1 MQEPHTLPEA
11 GPRDAFDAQQP
22 LSPAERVLDTFI
34 APTKTFADLRRNQ
47 SWWLPFV
54 IIALFSYLFTGTAA
68 AHLGIPRLAESAIR
82 NNPSQNERMQ
92 QATPEARAQT
102 MSITIAIMKVT
113 FYSVPVLT
121 LVVSAVVAL
130 LLWVGFNFI
139 LGGTATY
146 PGMFAVA
153 IFASLPSIL
162 RSLLS
167 TTMLFLGDPEGFNI
181 NDPIGTNPGF
191 YMGADSSAFLKSAL
205 GSVDLFSLWVLAL
218 MAVGAAIVARV
229 KIRSGLILVFTAWLI
244 FVVLKASVAAATS

>member
-1 MQEPHTLPEA
+1 MQEPHLSPEA
-11 GPRDAFDAQQP
+11 GPRDAFDEQPP

-34 APTKTFADLRRNQ
+34 APTKTFADLRRNR

-54 IIALFSYLFTGTAA
+54 IIAIFSYVFTGTAMS
-68 AHLGIPRLAESAIR
+68 HVGIPRLAASAIH
-82 NNPSQNERMQ
+82 NNPAQNERLQ
-92 QATPEARAQT
+92 QATPEGRAQT
-102 MSITIAIMKVT
+102 LSITATVMKIT
-113 FYSVPVLT
+113 FYTVPVLT
-121 LVVSAVVAL
+121 LLVSAVAAL

-139 LGGTATY
+139 LGGSGTY

-167 TTMLFLGDPEGFNI
+167 TTMLFLGDPDGFNI

-191 YMGADSSAFLKSAL
+191 YMGPDSSHFLKAAL
-205 GSVDLFSLWVLAL
+205 GSVDLFSLWMLAL

-229 KIRSGLILVFTAWLI
+229 KIRSGLVLVFTAWLI
-244 FVVLKASVAAATS
+244 FVLLKAGVVAATS